1 MAVTLAPIPPDER
14 DDFFAMLATYQ
25 AELDQY
31 DAHSAAWDP
40 EVHRRAIEEDLAL
53 PDSGGRE
60 ISWVLVDGERAGFLM
75 VRVLPDWPDE
85 SRDVASVAEFYIA
98 PRFRRRGAGRAA
110 IEALLADH
118 RERGTFEVE
127 AGILARN
134 EPALA
139 FWEAMGFEVRNV
151 VTARRP

>member
-1 MAVTLAPIPPDER
+1 GRLLPPRRGGRGTPRDPRRAAGPRGRQHATRRHARHPVAVGGAPPVAVTLAPIPPDER

-75 VRVLPDWPDE
+75 V
-85 SRDVASVAEFYIA
+85 
-98 PRFRRRGAGRAA
+98 
-110 IEALLADH
+110 
-118 RERGTFEVE
+118 
-127 AGILARN
+127 
-134 EPALA
+134 
-139 FWEAMGFEVRNV
+139 
-151 VTARRP
+151 